1 MKKLLFILVV
11 ILFSCEREEI
21 TYPDRDRMDAYRDSG
36 ELWDSYITEKNI
48 SESIYYRDLRTG
60 R

>member
-21 TYPDRDRMDAYRDSG
+21 TYPDRDVLDTYSRNG
-36 ELWDSYITEKNI
+36 ELWDNYITEKNI
-48 SESIYYRDLRTG
+48 SESIYYRDIWTG